1 VSIDWSTFLLELVN
15 FAVLVWLLQRFL
27 YRPVLKVVRQ
37 RRQSIEDEMAKAAR
51 LREEAEALRAGLQG
65 ERQDWER
72 ERERRSDLLAQEIER
87 ARAQRMAELA
97 AALEQERE
105 KARAVEAARQED
117 LSRRNESQ
125 AVVQGAQ
132 FSARLLRALSGPEME
147 ERLARLFLE
156 ELGSMPAERV
166 EEFRASLP
174 EEEELRPKVV
184 SAFPLPPE
192 LRERIALA
200 VRTMLRREVAVDFEQ
215 QADLVAG
222 LQVQLGYWVLGANLR
237 DELRFFADAANR

>member
-97 AALEQERE
+97 AAL
-105 KARAVEAARQED
+105 
-117 LSRRNESQ
+117 
-125 AVVQGAQ
+125 
-132 FSARLLRALSGPEME
+132 
-147 ERLARLFLE
+147 
-156 ELGSMPAERV
+156 
-166 EEFRASLP
+166 
-174 EEEELRPKVV
+174 
-184 SAFPLPPE
+184 
-192 LRERIALA
+192 
-200 VRTMLRREVAVDFEQ
+200 
-215 QADLVAG
+215 
-222 LQVQLGYWVLGANLR
+222 
-237 DELRFFADAANR
+237 